1 MIVYLATE
9 NPGKVHEMKR
19 IFDLRMPGV
28 ELKCVADLPAEIR
41 SGYKAEETGSTYT
54 ENALI
59 KAKALARLVQ
69 GDATQAEAP
78 WVVADARAP
87 SVAASALTRP
97 WVLAED
103 SGFEVA
109 ALGNAPG
116 VYSARYAPTDKERCE
131 KILASLAAVPGAERA
146 AQFVACAVVMQ
157 DERNPIYFFGRHRG
171 VVAGS
176 RRGELGFGYDPIFVP
191 DGETRTWGEV
201 PEDTKLMV
209 SHRGRALE
217 LAIQYMIARTSR

>member
-1 MIVYLATE
+1 MIIYLATE

-19 IFDLRMPGV
+19 IFDIRMPGT
-28 ELKCVADLPAEIR
+28 ELKCVADLPEPIR
-41 SGYKAEETGSTYT
+41 TAYKAEETGTTYS

-59 KAKALARLVQ
+59 KARALARLVYQ
-69 GDATQAEAP
+69 PAF
-78 WVVADARAP
+78 
-87 SVAASALTRP
+87 AAKQP

-116 VYSARYAPTDKERCE
+116 VYSARYAPSDKERCE
-131 KILASLAAVPGAERA
+131 KILASLSERPAAERA
-146 AQFVACAVVMQ
+146 AQFVACVVVMQ
-157 DERNPIYFFGRHRG
+157 DERNPVYFFGRHRG
-171 VVAGS
+171 TVAEA
-176 RRGELGFGYDPIFVP
+176 RRGEKGFGYDPIFVP
-191 DGETRTWGEV
+191 EGETRTWGEV

>member
-1 MIVYLATE
+1 MIIYLATE

-19 IFDLRMPGV
+19 IFDIRMPGID
-28 ELKCVADLPAEIR
+28 LKCVADLPAQVR
-41 SGYKAEETGSTYT
+41 SAYNAEETGTTYA

-59 KAKALARLVQ
+59 KARALGKLIYKP
-69 GDATQAEAP
+69 TLTAEQ
-78 WVVADARAP
+78 
-87 SVAASALTRP
+87 P

-131 KILASLAAVPGAERA
+131 KILASLAAIPSAERA

-157 DERNPIYFFGRHRG
+157 DERNPVYFFGRHRG
-171 VVAGS
+171 SVAAS
-176 RRGELGFGYDPIFVP
+176 RRGEKGFGYDPIFMP
-191 DGETRTWGEV
+191 EGESQTWGEV

>member
-19 IFDLRMPGV
+19 IFDIRMPGV
-28 ELKCVADLPAEIR
+28 QLKCVADLPAEIR
-41 SGYKAEETGSTYT
+41 SSYKADETGSTYT

-69 GDATQAEAP
+69 GNAG
-78 WVVADARAP
+78 
-87 SVAASALTRP
+87 SALTRP

-116 VYSARYAPTDKERCE
+116 VYSARYALTDKERCE
-131 KILASLAAVPGAERA
+131 KILTSLAAIPGAKRA

-157 DERNPIYFFGRHRG
+157 DESNPIYFFGRHRG
-171 VVAGS
+171 LVAAS

-191 DGETRTWGEV
+191 EGETRTWGEV